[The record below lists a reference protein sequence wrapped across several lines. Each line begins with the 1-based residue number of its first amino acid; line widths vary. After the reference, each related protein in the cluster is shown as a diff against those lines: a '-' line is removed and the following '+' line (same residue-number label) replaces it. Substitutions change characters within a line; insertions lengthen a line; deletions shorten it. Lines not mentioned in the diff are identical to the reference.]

1 MELWI
6 RSQGK
11 RKLVKIDNVL
21 LKGIDTRLVIANY
34 KGSNIADE
42 SYFLLG
48 EYKSTERALEVLDEI
63 ESLLND
69 ETVETEIRYVDNQE
83 YERILKQF
91 TKCQRIRY

>member
-42 SYFLLG
+42 GYFLLG

-63 ESLLND
+63 EEHIQKQGQSYILTD
-69 ETVETEIRYVDNQE
+69 EKGLPAGLRNYGNI
-83 YERILKQF
+83 YEMPKE
-91 TKCQRIRY
+91 